1 MTDRYRNRLT
11 FSRLSPSLSNM
22 AEQLTAPA
30 APVSIYAEAS
40 PNPESMKFVLNSQLL
55 ADGVSV
61 DYPNLEAAANSP
73 LAQELFNFDYVGR
86 VFIAQNFVTITKV
99 TDLQWAQLIPEL
111 RTFLKSYIE
120 AAGPVFIVDP
130 AAEQKAAQQAAATGD
145 SSEADQQTSQ
155 KIIDLL
161 DNYVRPAVEQDGG
174 NITFKSYQD
183 GIVTVNLQGSCS
195 GCPSAT
201 VTLKSGIENLLKRMV
216 PEVKEVV
223 AEGVTI

>member
-1 MTDRYRNRLT
+1 
-11 FSRLSPSLSNM
+11 M
-22 AEQLTAPA
+22 AEHTISPA
-30 APVSIYAEAS
+30 TPVSIYAEAS
-40 PNPESMKFVLNSQLL
+40 PNPESMKFVLNTTLL
-55 ADGVSV
+55 SDGVSV
-61 DYPNLEAAANSP
+61 DYPNVEAAANSP

-86 VFIAQNFVTITKV
+86 VFIAANFVTITKT
-99 TDLQWAQLIPEL
+99 TDLQWTHLIPEL
-111 RTFLKSYIE
+111 RTFLKSYVE
-120 AAGPVFIVDP
+120 AGGPIFTVDP
-130 AAEQKAAQQAAATGD
+130 AAEQKAAQEAAAGN
-145 SSEADQQTSQ
+145 SSEQDQQTSQ

-174 NITFKSYQD
+174 NITFRSYQD

-223 AEGVTI
+223 AEGITAY

>member
-1 MTDRYRNRLT
+1 
-11 FSRLSPSLSNM
+11 M

-30 APVSIYAEAS
+30 GPVSIYAEAS
-40 PNPESMKFVLNSQLL
+40 PNPESMKFVLNAQLL

-61 DYPNLEAAANSP
+61 DYPTLEAAVNSP

-86 VFIAQNFVTITKV
+86 VFIAQNFVTITKS
-99 TDLQWAQLIPEL
+99 TDHQWAQLIPEL

-120 AAGPVFIVDP
+120 ANGPIFTVDP
-130 AAEQKAAQQAAATGD
+130 AAEQQAQASAAPANA
-145 SSEADQQTSQ
+145 SEADQATSQ

-174 NITFKSYQD
+174 NITFKSYHE

-216 PEVKEVV
+216 PEVQSVV
-223 AEGVTI
+223 AEGITI

>member
-1 MTDRYRNRLT
+1 
-11 FSRLSPSLSNM
+11 M
-22 AEQLTAPA
+22 AEHTISPA
-30 APVSIYAEAS
+30 TPVSIYAEAS
-40 PNPESMKFVLNSQLL
+40 PNPESMKFVLNTTLL
-55 ADGVSV
+55 SDGVSV
-61 DYPNLEAAANSP
+61 DYPNVEAAANSP

-86 VFIAQNFVTITKV
+86 VFIAANFVTITK
-99 TDLQWAQLIPEL
+99 TSDLMWTHLIPEL
-111 RTFLKSYIE
+111 RTFLKSYVE
-120 AAGPVFIVDP
+120 SGGPIFTVDP
-130 AAEQKAAQQAAATGD
+130 AAEQKAAQEAAAGN
-145 SSEADQQTSQ
+145 SSEQDQQTSQ

-174 NITFKSYQD
+174 NITFRSYQD

-223 AEGVTI
+223 AEGITAY

>member
-1 MTDRYRNRLT
+1 
-11 FSRLSPSLSNM
+11 M

-40 PNPESMKFVLNSQLL
+40 PNPESMKFVLNTQLL

-61 DYPNLEAAANSP
+61 DYPNAEAAANSP
-73 LAQELFNFDYVGR
+73 LAQELFQFDYVNR
-86 VFIAQNFVTITKV
+86 VFIAQNFVTVTKG
-99 TDLQWAQLIPEL
+99 TDHQWAQLIPEL
-111 RTFLKSYIE
+111 RTFLKSYVE
-120 AAGPVFIVDP
+120 AGGPIFTVDP
-130 AAEQKAAQQAAATGD
+130 AAEQAAAQQAAATGS
-145 SSEADQQTSQ
+145 SSEGDQQTSQ

-223 AEGVTI
+223 AEGVTASF

>member
-1 MTDRYRNRLT
+1 
-11 FSRLSPSLSNM
+11 M

-40 PNPESMKFVLNSQLL
+40 PNPESMKFVLNAQLL

-120 AAGPVFIVDP
+120 AAGPIFTVDP

-174 NITFKSYQD
+174 NITFKSYLD

>member
-1 MTDRYRNRLT
+1 M
-11 FSRLSPSLSNM
+11 S
-22 AEQLTAPA
+22 A
-30 APVSIYAEAS
+30 VSIYAEAS
-40 PNPESMKFVLNSQLL
+40 PNPESMKFVLNQQLL

-61 DYPNLEAAANSP
+61 DYPTLEAAANSP

-86 VFIAQNFVTITKV
+86 VFIAQNFVTITK
-99 TDLQWAQLIPEL
+99 TQAEMGWTQIIPEL
-111 RTFLKSYIE
+111 RQFLKSYVE
-120 AAGPVFIVDP
+120 AGGPLFTVDP
-130 AAEQKAAQQAAATGD
+130 AAEQKAAQAASAGD
-145 SSEADQQTSQ
+145 PSAQDSQTSQ

-174 NITFKSYQD
+174 NITFKSYHD

-216 PEVKEVV
+216 PEVQSVV
-223 AEGVTI
+223 AEGILV

>member
-1 MTDRYRNRLT
+1 
-11 FSRLSPSLSNM
+11 M
-22 AEQLTAPA
+22 AELTAPA

-40 PNPESMKFVLNSQLL
+40 PNPESMKFVLNTQFLSE
-55 ADGVSV
+55 GVSV
-61 DYPNLEAAANSP
+61 DYPNLEAATNSP

-86 VFIAQNFVTITKV
+86 VFIAANFVTITK
-99 TDLQWAQLIPEL
+99 TTEHQWAHLIPEL
-111 RTFLKSYIE
+111 RSFLKSYVE
-120 AAGPVFIVDP
+120 SGGPVFLVDP
-130 AAEQKAAQQAAATGD
+130 AAAQKAAQEVAASG
-145 SSEADQQTSQ
+145 SHSEEDQQTSQ

-223 AEGVTI
+223 AEGITI

>member
-1 MTDRYRNRLT
+1 
-11 FSRLSPSLSNM
+11 M
-22 AEQLTAPA
+22 AEHTISPA
-30 APVSIYAEAS
+30 TPVSIYAEAS
-40 PNPESMKFVLNSQLL
+40 PNPESMKFVLNTTLL
-55 ADGVSV
+55 SDGVSV
-61 DYPNLEAAANSP
+61 DYPNVEAAANSP

-86 VFIAQNFVTITKV
+86 VFIAANFVTITKT
-99 TDLQWAQLIPEL
+99 TDLQWTHLIPEL
-111 RTFLKSYIE
+111 RTFLKSYVE
-120 AAGPVFIVDP
+120 AGGPIFTVDP
-130 AAEQKAAQQAAATGD
+130 AAEQKAAQAAAAGN
-145 SSEADQQTSQ
+145 SSEQDQQTSQ

-174 NITFKSYQD
+174 NITFRSYQD

-223 AEGVTI
+223 AEGITAAY

>member
-1 MTDRYRNRLT
+1 
-11 FSRLSPSLSNM
+11 M

-30 APVSIYAEAS
+30 GPVSIYAEAS
-40 PNPESMKFVLNSQLL
+40 PNPESMKFVLNAQLL

-61 DYPNLEAAANSP
+61 DYPNLEAAVNSP

-86 VFIAQNFVTITKV
+86 VFIAQNFVTITKS
-99 TDLQWAQLIPEL
+99 TDHQWAQLIPEL

-120 AAGPVFIVDP
+120 ANGPIFTVDP
-130 AAEQKAAQQAAATGD
+130 AAEQAAQASAAPAD
-145 SSEADQQTSQ
+145 ASEADQATSQ

-174 NITFKSYQD
+174 NITFKSFND

-216 PEVKEVV
+216 PEVKSVV
-223 AEGVTI
+223 AEGITI

>member
-1 MTDRYRNRLT
+1 
-11 FSRLSPSLSNM
+11 M

-40 PNPESMKFVLNSQLL
+40 PNPESMKFVLNAQLL

-86 VFIAQNFVTITKV
+86 VFIAQNFVTITKT

-120 AAGPVFIVDP
+120 AAGPIFTVDP
-130 AAEQKAAQQAAATGD
+130 AAEQKAAQQAAVTGD

>member
-1 MTDRYRNRLT
+1 
-11 FSRLSPSLSNM
+11 M

-40 PNPESMKFVLNSQLL
+40 PNPESMKFVLNAQLL

-86 VFIAQNFVTITKV
+86 VFIAQNFVTITKT

-120 AAGPVFIVDP
+120 AAGPIFTVDP
-130 AAEQKAAQQAAATGD
+130 AAEQKAAQQAAITGD